1 MVARRSGA
9 VAFGGDQV
17 AHAGGVEFDLGLG
30 CGEKAD
36 RLASG
41 QHRLAP
47 APDLDRR
54 LPILRIANLGED
66 RFEFV
71 VCLFVGHGLGLPFYL
86 LRRAIPAA
94 FMIRIYNYSV
104 YSARVFW

>member
-54 LPILRIANLGED
+54 LPILRVANLGED

-71 VCLFVGHGLGLPFYL
+71 VCLFVGHGLGLL
-86 LRRAIPAA
+86 LFGAVIYAPETSVLGAVTGRAALHA
-94 FMIRIYNYSV
+94 F
-104 YSARVFW
+104 